1 MVPGLLAA
9 FICIAVFLVTQ
20 IALVHVMVV
29 TNRLKA
35 MAITWLVLVALYVAL
50 YHPLQHALPPAL
62 LPEESVSD
70 FVRRANF
77 VIGLV
82 VYLLMF
88 LTYGCFYYT
97 DHSLCLAYMVE
108 IEKRPQKRMALSEIK
123 QHFPYDAMLARRLE
137 DLMASQYVVRDGEH
151 YRLDTKGKC
160 LTAVT
165 GPLKRFLNLEPGG

>member
-1 MVPGLLAA
+1 MVAGLLAA
-9 FICIAVFLVTQ
+9 FICFGVFLITQ
-20 IALVHVMVV
+20 IALVHLMDV

-35 MAITWLVLVALYVAL
+35 MALTWLVSVALYVAL
-50 YHPLQHALPPAL
+50 YHPLYNALPPAL
-62 LPEESVSD
+62 LPEEGVSD
-70 FVRRANF
+70 FVPRADF

-108 IEKRPQKRMALSEIK
+108 ISNRPQKRMTLVEIK
-123 QHFPYDAMLARRLE
+123 QHFPYDAMLARRLD
-137 DLMASQYVVRDGEH
+137 DLIASQYVVREGEY
-151 YRLDTKGKC
+151 YRLDTEGRC

-165 GPLKRFLNLEPGG
+165 GNLKRFLNLEPGG